1 MESIFLACFVF
12 GALFTVASIVLG
24 FAGHGAAHIGHSLGH
39 LGGNAHVGQGAAH
52 IGHGGLDSAH
62 VPAGHGGP
70 DSAHV
75 HAGHGVDQAHGVH
88 SEVPHSENTTLPWLN
103 ASSAVGALTW
113 FGAAGYLMLR
123 LGDWAVPAVLI
134 GALLAAGVG
143 WYLVARFLGLVLAG
157 EREMDPEDYR
167 LEGTVG
173 QVTVSIPPGGT
184 GEVVFAKAGARR
196 SEAARAMGGGPIPRG
211 SEVVITTYADG
222 FATVQP
228 WGEFLAARDKLAVP
242 KNREA

>member
-1 MESIFLACFVF
+1 MEPIFLACFIF
-12 GALFTVASIVLG
+12 GALFTLASLALG
-24 FAGHGAAHIGHSLGH
+24 FAGHGAAHIGHGGH
-39 LGGNAHVGQGAAH
+39 AAH
-52 IGHGGLDSAH
+52 IGNGGHGAAHGGH
-62 VPAGHGGP
+62 GAGHGPAHIDHGGAHA
-70 DSAHV
+70 SHHV
-75 HAGHGVDQAHGVH
+75 HAEIPH
-88 SEVPHSENTTLPWLN
+88 SEVRGIDTSLPWLN
-103 ASSAVGALTW
+103 ASSVVGAVTW

-123 LGDWAVPAVLI
+123 LGDWALPAVIL
-134 GALLAAGVG
+134 GALIAAGVG

-157 EREMDPEDYR
+157 EREMDPDDYR

-196 SEAARAMGGGPIPRG
+196 SEAARAVGGEPIPRG

-228 WGEFLAARDKLAVP
+228 WGEFLAARDKLAVAE
-242 KNREA
+242 NREA

>member
-1 MESIFLACFVF
+1 MESFFLACFVF

-39 LGGNAHVGQGAAH
+39 LGGDGGHGAAH
-52 IGHGGLDSAH
+52 IGHGG
-62 VPAGHGGP
+62 P
-70 DSAHV
+70 DSAHL
-75 HAGHGVDQAHGVH
+75 HAAHGVDHSHGVH
-88 SEVPHSENTTLPWLN
+88 GEVPHSENNTTLPWLN
-103 ASSAVGALTW
+103 ASSAIGALTW

-123 LGDWAVPAVLI
+123 LGDWALPAVLI

-157 EREMDPEDYR
+157 EREMDPDDYR

-173 QVTVSIPPGGT
+173 QVTVGIPAGGT

-242 KNREA
+242 ENREA

>member
-1 MESIFLACFVF
+1 MESIFLACFIF
-12 GALFTVASIVLG
+12 GALFTLASLVLG
-24 FAGHGAAHIGHSLGH
+24 FAGHGAAHIGH
-39 LGGNAHVGQGAAH
+39 GGDAAHVGHGGDAAAH
-52 IGHGGLDSAH
+52 VGHGSHAAPAH
-62 VPAGHGGP
+62 VGHGSADAQAGP
-70 DSAHV
+70 HVAHGDSV
-75 HAGHGVDQAHGVH
+75 HA
-88 SEVPHSENTTLPWLN
+88 EVPHSEASRLDTLPWLN

-123 LGDWAVPAVLI
+123 LGDWALPAVII

-157 EREMDPEDYR
+157 EREMDPDDYR

-173 QVTVSIPPGGT
+173 HVTVSIPAGGT
-184 GEVVFAKAGARR
+184 GEVVFDKAGARR
-196 SEAARAMGGGPIPRG
+196 SEAARAQDGKAIPRG

-228 WGEFLAARDKLAVP
+228 WGEFLAAREKLAVP
-242 KNREA
+242 EKREA

>member
-1 MESIFLACFVF
+1 LACFIF
-12 GALFTVASIVLG
+12 GALFTVASIALG
-24 FAGHGAAHIGHSLGH
+24 FAGHGAAHFGHGP
-39 LGGNAHVGQGAAH
+39 AH
-52 IGHGGLDSAH
+52 IGHGGTADIGHGGAAHVSNGHIGHGSAH
-62 VPAGHGGP
+62 VGHDVG
-70 DSAHV
+70 
-75 HAGHGVDQAHGVH
+75 QASHGVH
-88 SEVPHSENTTLPWLN
+88 GEVPHSETTGLPWLN
-103 ASSAVGALTW
+103 ASSVVGALTW
-113 FGAAGYLMLR
+113 FGAAGYLLLR
-123 LGDWAVPAVLI
+123 LGDWALPAVII
-134 GALLAAGVG
+134 GALIAAGVG

-184 GEVVFAKAGARR
+184 GEVVFAKAGSRR
-196 SEAARAMGGGPIPRG
+196 SEAARAQGGGPIPRG

-242 KNREA
+242 ENREA

>member
-12 GALFTVASIVLG
+12 GALFTVSSVALG
-24 FAGHGAAHIGHSLGH
+24 FAGHGAAHFGHGGH
-39 LGGNAHVGQGAAH
+39 AAHVGHGGHTAH
-52 IGHGGLDSAH
+52 IGHAGDAAH
-62 VPAGHGGP
+62 VGHGSVDG
-70 DSAHV
+70 
-75 HAGHGVDQAHGVH
+75 HAGHHVHG
-88 SEVPHSENTTLPWLN
+88 EIPHAEPSRLDTLPWLN
-103 ASSAVGALTW
+103 ASSFVGALTW

-123 LGDWAVPAVLI
+123 LGEWALPAVII

-173 QVTVSIPPGGT
+173 QVTVSIPAGGT
-184 GEVVFAKAGARR
+184 GEVVFDKAGARR
-196 SEAARAMGGGPIPRG
+196 SEAARATGGVPIPRG

-222 FATVQP
+222 FAIVQP
-228 WGEFLAARDKLAVP
+228 WGEFLAAREKLAVP
-242 KNREA
+242 ENREA